1 MQYLPSCVQL
11 HRCKNYPSSGSM
23 CLSRYMFACNSTLS
37 LLCVCCGSIYITCL
51 MLPVCV
57 PVLLPARMRM
67 IFFVKCSHC
76 SKPHI
81 PSHSTFYVLF
91 VLLCVFHVIY
101 LPVLGSRSLVSCWN
115 RLDLF
120 LDRCC
125 KKLLI
130 HASFGFVICYFFG
143 DCNPRSVFPIL
154 RILVLRIL

>member
-1 MQYLPSCVQL
+1 MCVNQNVVDHFFCKIWSRARKGTTLFCLLRVGSTMQYLPSCVQL

-23 CLSRYMFACNSTLS
+23 CLSRYMFACNSMLS

-76 SKPHI
+76 SIPHI
-81 PSHSTFYVLF
+81 PSHSTFYMLF

-101 LPVLGSRSLVSCWN
+101 LPVLGSRSLVSC
-115 RLDLF
+115 
-120 LDRCC
+120 
-125 KKLLI
+125 
-130 HASFGFVICYFFG
+130 
-143 DCNPRSVFPIL
+143 
-154 RILVLRIL
+154 